1 MFKENKFAPIF
12 CYKRV
17 IPNKTKHASQLL
29 KTTLLVINAYP
40 SRIYA
45 CTHTHLHLYLC
56 IFPSVGFASFLK
68 SLLLNLI
75 LFWLDFTHMS

>member
-12 CYKRV
+12 WYKGV

-29 KTTLLVINAYP
+29 KTALLVINAHP

-45 CTHTHLHLYLC
+45 HTHTHTFTFVFVYFFLQWGLYH
-56 IFPSVGFASFLK
+56 S
-68 SLLLNLI
+68 
-75 LFWLDFTHMS
+75 

>member
-12 CYKRV
+12 WYKGV

-29 KTTLLVINAYP
+29 KTALLVINAHP

-45 CTHTHLHLYLC
+45 HTHTHTHLHLYLC
-56 IFPSVGFASFLK
+56 IFSFSGVYIILK
-68 SLLLNLI
+68 VSS
-75 LFWLDFTHMS
+75 FKLDFVLP

>member
-12 CYKRV
+12 WYKGV

-29 KTTLLVINAYP
+29 KTALLVINAHP

-56 IFPSVGFASFLK
+56 IFSFSRVYIIPK
-68 SLLLNLI
+68 VS
-75 LFWLDFTHMS
+75 FKLDFVLP

>member
-12 CYKRV
+12 WYKGV

-29 KTTLLVINAYP
+29 KTALLVINAHP

-45 CTHTHLHLYLC
+45 CTHTRIYIC
-56 IFPSVGFASFLK
+56 ICVFFPSVGFISFLK
-68 SLLLNLI
+68 SLLNLI
-75 LFWLDFTHMS
+75 LFCLDFTPMS